1 MADHGADDKPA
12 ASVEPKRVPIPRWA
26 VRSIWALERAAYS
39 VSGGR
44 FVLRTPRADRY
55 GKLRLRTTGR
65 RTGEERRAIVA
76 YLEDGS
82 DLLLMAMNG
91 WTEPAPAWWLN
102 LQAQPDATVD
112 LPGGSRAVRAR
123 VANEAERPRL
133 WAKWTVLAGGGMGGD
148 LDAYAAGIAHE
159 TPLVILEPRSA

>member
-1 MADHGADDKPA
+1 MADHGAGDTPTP
-12 ASVEPKRVPIPRWA
+12 SVEPKRVPIPRWA

-91 WTEPAPAWWLN
+91 WAEPAPAWWLN

-112 LPGGSRAVRAR
+112 LPGGSQRECTCRERGRASAPVGQVDRAGR
-123 VANEAERPRL
+123 RRHGRRL
-133 WAKWTVLAGGGMGGD
+133 GCLCRRDIT
-148 LDAYAAGIAHE
+148 
-159 TPLVILEPRSA
+159 